1 MLGPI
6 AALVSSLGWGTSD
19 YLGGLRSR
27 RLGVL
32 RVLVISQAV
41 STAVLVAAAVVLA
54 GATPPRGVL
63 VPGMLAGVT
72 EAVAIAAL
80 YRGLAI
86 GRAGLVAPASAISPV
101 VPLSVSVALGVVPGP
116 LQLVGIALVLVG
128 LVLAAREPLGGG
140 PVDVSSL
147 GHGLFAAVGFG
158 AYFVFMAQASAESVP
173 WALGT
178 ARLTALACVLVAAA
192 VAVRSMRM
200 QRRDVGAV
208 VLIGL
213 LVVVA
218 DTGYAVST
226 TAGDL
231 TLVAALAASHPVVTI
246 LWSRFHSG
254 ELLSTSRWIG
264 VAVTVGGVVAL
275 TTSR

>member
-1 MLGPI
+1 MLGPV

-27 RLGVL
+27 QLGVL
-32 RVLVISQAV
+32 RVLVISQLV
-41 STAVLVAAAVVLA
+41 STVVLVAAALVLG
-54 GATPPRGVL
+54 GALPRAVL
-63 VPGMLAGVT
+63 VPGMLAGAF

-80 YRGLAI
+80 YRGLAV

-116 LQLVGIALVLVG
+116 WQLAGIVLVLVG

-140 PVDVSSL
+140 PLDLTSL
-147 GHGLFAAVGFG
+147 GHGLFAALGFG
-158 AYFVFMAQASAESVP
+158 AYFVFMAQASAESVL

-178 ARLTALACVLVAAA
+178 ARVTALACVLLAAA

-200 QRRDVGAV
+200 RRRDVGAV

-218 DTGYAVST
+218 DTGYAIST
-226 TAGDL
+226 TAGEL

-254 ELLSTSRWIG
+254 ELLSTSRWVG
-264 VAVTVGGVVAL
+264 VAVTVTGVVAL
-275 TTSR
+275 TASR